1 MFLTEFGWNE
11 SIWGEENITEAMQ
24 DLYTVI
30 AEQMPYVESLHYFR
44 AFDNMGNNGEV
55 AGMFYDPNPERI
67 DVLPGSD
74 VRRTPGAPKPF
85 AYAYQQAAGGSGSL
99 DLLTALTGNP

>member
-1 MFLTEFGWNE
+1 MR
-11 SIWGEENITEAMQ
+11 

-44 AFDNMGNNGEV
+44 AFDNISNNGEL
-55 AGMFYDPNPERI
+55 AGMFYDPNPGRI
-67 DVLPGSD
+67 DVMPGSD

-85 AYAYQQAAGGSGSL
+85 AYAYQQAAGGMGSL
-99 DLLTALTGNP
+99 DVLMTPAENP